1 MVLENFTK
9 LIMSNSVLFG
19 ISIAVLS
26 TFVNELVF
34 SLINDII
41 LPIIDR
47 DGNNDNDPDINKIKN
62 ITVKTNGI
70 TFKIG
75 AFIVSL
81 IRFIIL
87 LVILFIISL
96 VILKT
101 TNRTV

>member
-9 LIMSNSVLFG
+9 IIMSNSVLFG

-62 ITVKTNGI
+62 ITIKTNGI

-87 LVILFIISL
+87 IFIE
-96 VILKT
+96 V
-101 TNRTV
+101 

>member
-1 MVLENFTK
+1 MVLDNFTK
-9 LIMSNSVLFG
+9 IIMSNSVLFG

-70 TFKIG
+70 TFKVG

-87 LVILFIISL
+87 IFILFIISL
-96 VILKT
+96 VILNINK
-101 TNRTV
+101 

>member
-9 LIMSNSVLFG
+9 IIMSNSVLFG

-47 DGNNDNDPDINKIKN
+47 DGNSDNDPDINKIKH
-62 ITVKTNGI
+62 ITIKTNGI

-75 AFIVSL
+75 AFIVAL
-81 IRFIIL
+81 IRFI
-87 LVILFIISL
+87 LVLFILFIISL
-96 VILKT
+96 VILKI
-101 TNRTV
+101 NKNN

>member
-1 MVLENFTK
+1 MVLDNFTK
-9 LIMSNSVLFG
+9 IIMSNSVLFG

-62 ITVKTNGI
+62 LTVKTNGI

-81 IRFIIL
+81 IRFMIL
-87 LVILFIISL
+87 IFILFIISL
-96 VILKT
+96 VILKI
-101 TNRTV
+101 NKNK

>member
-87 LVILFIISL
+87 LLILFIISL

-101 TNRTV
+101 TNRTE

>member
-1 MVLENFTK
+1 MVLDNFTK
-9 LIMSNSVLFG
+9 IIMSNSVLFG

-62 ITVKTNGI
+62 LTVKTNGI

-87 LVILFIISL
+87 IFILFIISL
-96 VILKT
+96 VILNINK
-101 TNRTV
+101 NK